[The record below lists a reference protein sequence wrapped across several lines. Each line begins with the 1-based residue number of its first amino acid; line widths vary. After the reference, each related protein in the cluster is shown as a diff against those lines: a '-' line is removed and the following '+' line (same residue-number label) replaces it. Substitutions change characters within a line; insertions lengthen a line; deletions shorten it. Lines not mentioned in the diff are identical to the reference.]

1 MSLNFNKENYKSIP
15 LKYHLLFWN
24 CYFTFNIIRWGSY
37 FDDYIYSLKSNLV
50 EFPIHIVLVYI
61 NIYYFIPKFLVKK
74 QYKTYILCLFLSL
87 GLVYI
92 IRTGLIYFLVTENIW
107 PEASGNQKAF
117 TFNHIVAV
125 IIGELYVVALVTTIK
140 LTVVWIN
147 QRKYVEELSK
157 VNLQTEL
164 KFLRMQIQPH
174 FFFNTLNSLYSL
186 TLDKSDE
193 APEVVLKLSN
203 IMEYVIYEAKENK
216 VKLSK
221 EINLIQD
228 YIDLQKIRHSNS
240 VDIQLEIK
248 GDLENAEIPPLVL
261 LSFIEN
267 SFKHGKKDGDF
278 YIHIYIKRKKDG
290 AIFFSVENNYV
301 CFTPEKKLNG
311 VGNNNVKRRLD
322 LLYGENYNLNIIKDK
337 AKFKVELLIL
347 NQDELK

>member
-1 MSLNFNKENYKSIP
+1 MSLHFNKENYKSIP
-15 LKYHLLFWN
+15 LKYHFLFWS

-37 FDDYIYSLKSNLV
+37 FNDYYYSLKSNLV
-50 EFPIHIVLVYI
+50 EFPIHIALVYI

-74 QYKTYILCLFLSL
+74 QYKTYIFCLFLSL
-87 GLVYI
+87 GIVYI

-157 VNLQTEL
+157 INLQTEL

-221 EINLIQD
+221 EVNLIQD
-228 YIDLQKIRHSNS
+228 YIDLQKIRHSNN
-240 VDIQLEIK
+240 VELKIK
-248 GDLENAEIPPLVL
+248 TVGDLEKGKIPPLVL

-278 YIHIYIKRKKDG
+278 YIHIYIERKNDG
-290 AIFFSVENNYV
+290 TIFFSIENNYV
-301 CFTPEKKLNG
+301 SFIPEKKLKG
-311 VGNNNVKRRLD
+311 VGNNNVRRRLD
-322 LLYGENYNLNIIKDK
+322 LLYGENYNLTIIKDK
-337 AKFKVELLIL
+337 TKFKVELLIL